1 MRLKTIAYLIVGIF
15 SVNLASAG
23 EIELYG
29 TVDTFVAV
37 NYNGSYTSV
46 QLGSGGLKGSLYGIK
61 GHEELGGGTS
71 VFFRL
76 ENGFISSD
84 GTNTSVAEPDG
95 WAFQREAVLGIKN
108 DRWGTLTFGRLYS
121 LNAANVFMFDP
132 YGLTLGSVIGSY
144 FVPNGVFGM
153 TGMNGQSGVDNLTRR
168 NNAFQY
174 SSPSFNGF
182 SFSAQVSLGE
192 QKKWDG
198 ESSNTI
204 GNSYAVQAV
213 YRKNNFAFAT
223 TWTLQNM
230 ASTEGFIRH
239 NTNNNQ
245 VIAAASYDFTVTKLY
260 LAYLYKHGENSEYSY
275 NPTLQLWT
283 LSSATPLWG
292 GKLLAGFAYLHNNSV
307 RKANSWNLTSRYEYP
322 LSKST
327 TLYGGIGFVNNSA
340 KAMYQITGGGG
351 ASASP
356 LATMGKNYWTVFSGM
371 ATSF

>member
-1 MRLKTIAYLIVGIF
+1 MKFRKVVGWLGIIA
-15 SVNLASAG
+15 ASKAACAA

-46 QLGSGGLKGSLYGIK
+46 QFGSGGLKGSLYGIRGK
-61 GHEELGGGTS
+61 EDLGGGTNI
-71 VFFRL
+71 FFRL

-84 GTNTSVAEPDG
+84 GTNTTVAEPDG
-95 WAFQREAVLGIKN
+95 WAFQREAVLGIRNEK
-108 DRWGTLTFGRLYS
+108 WGTFSFGRLYS
-121 LNAANVFMFDP
+121 LNAANVVMFDP
-132 YGLTLGSVIGSY
+132 YGLTLGSVIGTY

-153 TGMNGQSGVDNLTRR
+153 TGFNGQATVDNLTRR

-174 SSPSFNGF
+174 TSPSLLGW

-198 ESSNTI
+198 EVSNTL
-204 GNSYAVQAV
+204 GNSYAVQAM
-213 YRKNNFAFAT
+213 YRKGNFAFAS

-245 VIAAASYDFTVTKLY
+245 VIAAASYDFSFTKLY

-292 GKLLAGFAYLHNNSV
+292 GKLLAGFAYLHNNTV
-307 RKANSWNLTSRYEYP
+307 RKANSWNLTTRYEYP
-322 LSKST
+322 LSRST
-327 TLYGGIGFVNNSA
+327 ILYGGLGFVNNSA
-340 KAMYQITGGGG
+340 KAMYQITAGGGG
-351 ASASP
+351 SASP
-356 LATMGKNYWTVFSGM
+356 LATMGKNYWTAFSGL
-371 ATSF
+371 AVSF